1 MPKCRMHSFCP
12 CLLFEK
18 KIFGG
23 LPVARAAL
31 LLHCND
37 HVIAAMVFGLAWG
50 ERQMFSRR
58 RCICLPMQQHFWA
71 QGPQNPKYP
80 HFRKNPNHI
89 VVFFRILL
97 CGKRKIYFLGYESM
111 KHPVPHSSNSSNTKR
126 PFSFP
131 PFRFVLIFLFEI
143 EACQSPPPPPPPL
156 SPPAPYFRQE
166 EEEEEEATIEHAPIL
181 FPHRNSAPSPLNRKG
196 GHCAIT
202 PLSLHSCGKKVVVA
216 QIFIPRQQLVF
227 SPPHS
232 LASACARFVNHFFPV
247 FFLQKANSVPH

>member
-1 MPKCRMHSFCP
+1 MLRNSNLNFLFQLLQAVWLVPKCRMHSFCP

-126 PFSFP
+126 PFSFA
-131 PFRFVLIFLFEI
+131 PFRFVPHSYFYSKSKHVSLLLLLLLRFRR
-143 EACQSPPPPPPPL
+143 PPPT
-156 SPPAPYFRQE
+156 SGKR
-166 EEEEEEATIEHAPIL
+166 
-181 FPHRNSAPSPLNRKG
+181 RRRRRK
-196 GHCAIT
+196 
-202 PLSLHSCGKKVVVA
+202 P
-216 QIFIPRQQLVF
+216 Q
-227 SPPHS
+227 
-232 LASACARFVNHFFPV
+232 
-247 FFLQKANSVPH
+247 